1 MLRRKESKEV
11 DNRDTEREC
20 YVIILLRMKISRD
33 NWKDELPIKKSAY

>member
-1 MLRRKESKEV
+1 MLRRKEGKEV

-33 NWKDELPIKKSAY
+33 N